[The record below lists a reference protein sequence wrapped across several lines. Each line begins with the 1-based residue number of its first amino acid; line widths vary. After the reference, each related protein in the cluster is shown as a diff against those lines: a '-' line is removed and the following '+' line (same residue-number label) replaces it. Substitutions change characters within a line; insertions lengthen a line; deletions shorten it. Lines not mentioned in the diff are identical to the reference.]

1 MVAIGSKICFIH
13 IPRTAGTYV
22 ADVLEKAGYVKN
34 LPGDTHN
41 VPTKY
46 KIRDRKPVTILRE
59 PMDWLNSYLKF
70 IHYGG
75 RCCLPFI
82 DSLFD
87 QAIDNCNYS
96 LEMPRVVRELSLA
109 DSIIDRSLEKFILP
123 KMVVVDYNQLEKG
136 LLHVSLSTGY
146 TDWSIHIIQQL
157 KTSRV
162 DFFSQEIQDN
172 FRRNNPFIFEIYD
185 RVKEKGYLE
194 L

>member
-13 IPRTAGTYV
+13 IPRTAGSYV

-41 VPTKY
+41 IPTKY

-75 RCCLPFI
+75 RCCLPHI
-82 DSLFD
+82 DMLFD
-87 QAIDNCNYS
+87 ELVDNANYS

-109 DSIIDRSLEKFILP
+109 DRLIDKSLSKFIIP
-123 KMVVVDYNQLEKG
+123 RVVVIDYNQLATGICKFICRWSGNTGES
-136 LLHVSLSTGY
+136 VSF
-146 TDWSIHIIQQL
+146 HQL

-172 FRRNNPFIFEIYD
+172 FRRNNPFIFELYD
-185 RVKEKGYLE
+185 RVKGKGYLE

>member
-87 QAIDNCNYS
+87 ELVDNANYS
-96 LEMPRVVRELSLA
+96 VVMPRVVHELSLA
-109 DSIIDRSLEKFILP
+109 DSIIDRSLSKFILP
-123 KMVVVDYNQLEKG
+123 GMIVIDFNRLCEG
-136 LLHVSLSTGY
+136 LAHLLFLTSCDGDVLSV
-146 TDWSIHIIQQL
+146 QQL